1 MPSSG
6 AFSFQLSGFAPA
18 RRDVTL
24 EIVNETTGEKRT
36 VSPFL
41 DGSAMVRGLPTG
53 AYQVRV
59 LHPNV
64 VGQLV
69 DLRRVRL
76 YDGLPTRITLPLPEE
91 LFRDTPVRETP
102 DADLS
107 PVHDAAIGAR
117 DLVVRSGGKQ
127 PGDPIRSE
135 DWNAVVGALGDL
147 ATAVAELTRLVSPTG
162 HDHPELEEK
171 IDEGTG
177 NLRRFADQFGA
188 QLARIQRTLQT
199 LAIER
204 QVEDSF
210 AHAAIV
216 PDAVRQATRASI
228 EVLKNYSDADTLVW
242 GARKKTAYSTILRA
256 MGDLRDAQA
265 DPGALEESDPF
276 RSALLVATEEAT
288 VVAPRTVGG
297 EIDQYGRVNAKT
309 SGALLYAALGK

>member
-1 MPSSG
+1 MANG
-6 AFSFQLSGFAPA
+6 VFSFQLSGHAPA
-18 RRDVTL
+18 RRDATL
-24 EIVNETTGEKRT
+24 EIVNETTGESRT

-41 DGSAMVRGLPTG
+41 DGSAIVRGLPTG

-69 DLRRVRL
+69 DMRRVRL
-76 YDGLPTRITLPLPEE
+76 FPGLPTRITVPLPEE
-91 LFRDTPVRETP
+91 LFRDTPVRETA
-102 DADLS
+102 DADLT
-107 PVHDAAIGAR
+107 PVQQAAVAAR
-117 DLVVRSGGKQ
+117 DLVTAAGGKQ

-162 HDHPELEEK
+162 HDHPELEEQL
-171 IDEGTG
+171 DEGTA

-204 QVEDSF
+204 QVETTF
-210 AHAAIV
+210 ANAGIV
-216 PDAVRQATRASI
+216 PEAVRQAAQESI
-228 EVLKNYSDADTLVW
+228 AVLKQHSDSDTIVW
-242 GARKKTAYSTILRA
+242 GARKKTAYTAILNA
-256 MGDLRDAQA
+256 MATLRDAQ
-265 DPGALEESDPF
+265 PNPVALEESEEF
-276 RSALLVATEEAT
+276 KSTVLVATEEAT

-297 EIDQYGRVNAKT
+297 EIDGYGRVNAKT
-309 SGALLYAALGK
+309 AGALLFRALGR

>member
-1 MPSSG
+1 MANG
-6 AFSFQLSGFAPA
+6 AFTFQVSGHAPA

-24 EIVNETTGEKRT
+24 EIINETTGEKRT

-41 DGSAMVRGLPTG
+41 DGSATVRGLPTG

-69 DLRRVRL
+69 DMRRVRL
-76 YDGLPTRITLPLPEE
+76 FEGLPTRITLPLPEE

-102 DADLS
+102 DADLT
-107 PVHDAAIGAR
+107 PVHQAAIAAR
-117 DLVVRSGGKQ
+117 DLVTASGGKQ

-147 ATAVAELTRLVSPTG
+147 ATAMAELTRLVSPRG
-162 HDHPELEEK
+162 HDHPELEEQL
-171 IDEGTG
+171 DEGTG

-204 QVEDSF
+204 QVEGTF
-210 AHAAIV
+210 ATAGIV
-216 PDAVRQATRASI
+216 PDAVRQSALESI
-228 EVLKNYSDADTLVW
+228 QLLKQHSDSDTIVW
-242 GARKKTAYSTILRA
+242 GARKKTAYTSILNA
-256 MGDLRDAQA
+256 MADLRDAQ
-265 DPGALEESDPF
+265 PNPVPLEESDEF
-276 RSALLVATEEAT
+276 KSTVLVATDEAT
-288 VVAPRTVGG
+288 IAAPRTVGG
-297 EIDQYGRVNAKT
+297 EIDGYGRVNAKT
-309 SGALLYAALGK
+309 SGALLYRALGR